1 MEILFKKYFWVLQAG
16 FVTAVAFLG
25 AGIIGAVGGSIAA
38 PFSVAVPSLESS
50 APAEEEVAEVALPT
64 TGIETNPTPPPTPP
78 PDPCADVECE
88 DDEICREGECVPD
101 VAAEPELPEGRCV
114 ESDIAINLV
123 GTMVADDP
131 MWSVAILHNP
141 STSKT
146 QFADVGTNL
155 LEEAQVTRIERNRIF
170 LRRNGREECLRPG
183 DQASRQQRAGASPQ
197 PRRPTTSIPS
207 RARPGG
213 RVSAT
218 SASPTATRPEPA
230 RPASLEERVRTAV
243 TQGADGSYN
252 VPRDLIQQVAGDR
265 AMMEQNAP
273 RVVPS
278 YVNGQP
284 NGFRLQGIRSGS
296 IFSAIGIRNG
306 DVITG
311 VNGTVIDSPQRAL
324 SLYEAMLQQ
333 ENVEIQVLRR
343 GREQTLRYNIQ

>member
-197 PRRPTTSIPS
+197 PRRPNTRSL

-252 VPRDLIQQVAGDR
+252 VPRVQQVAGDR

-284 NGFRLQGIRSGS
+284 NGFRLQGIRSGRS
-296 IFSAIGIRNG
+296 SRRS
-306 DVITG
+306 D
-311 VNGTVIDSPQRAL
+311 PQRRRHHRRQWRSATL
-324 SLYEAMLQQ
+324 RSARSRSKRHAQQ